1 MLLREFMTVRWPGVN
16 TSMTPCSARYAVLL
30 VMLLG
35 LALAVIAPRNAL
47 ASEATNGSA
56 NAAAS
61 GAASHGRFIGAMPT
75 IYPDW
80 FKNSFL
86 DFREDID
93 EAAAGGKRVIIL
105 FHQDGCPYCNA
116 LVERNLTQR
125 DIEQLLREKF
135 AVVALNMWGDREV
148 VSVSGQ
154 SFTEKEFA
162 AALQVQF
169 TPTLLFFN
177 ESAELALRLNGYL
190 PPADFK
196 RALEY
201 VAGRHE
207 KQISYR
213 EYVAAHAP
221 PPVTSDAPT
230 PTSAFTET
238 PERAADKPTVV
249 LFEQRDCPNC
259 QTLHERVLALPQSAE
274 LLTQFNRQRID
285 MWADTPIVTPTGQA
299 TTARAYAD
307 ALGID
312 YAPSLVLFDASGREV
327 IRTSAYF
334 KRFHTQGILDYVASG
349 AYRNEPSFQRYLNA
363 RAEALRAQGHDVD
376 IWD

>member
-1 MLLREFMTVRWPGVN
+1 MLP
-16 TSMTPCSARYAVLL
+16 VLL
-30 VMLLG
+30 C
-35 LALAVIAPRNAL
+35 LALLCLALMASVPRNAT
-47 ASEATNGSA
+47 ASEAASQA
-56 NAAAS
+56 ASAAAT

-75 IYPDW
+75 TYPDW
-80 FKNSFL
+80 FKDSFL
-86 DFREDID
+86 DFREDIE
-93 EAAAGGKRVIIL
+93 EAAASGKRVVIL

-135 AVVALNMWGDREV
+135 EVIALNMWGDREV

-154 SFTEKEFA
+154 SFAEKEFA

-177 ESAELALRLNGYL
+177 ERAELALRLDGYL
-190 PPADFK
+190 PPAAFK

-201 VAGRHE
+201 VAGQHE
-207 KQISYR
+207 KQVSYR
-213 EYVAAHAP
+213 EYVAAQTARMG
-221 PPVTSDAPT
+221 SAAPT
-230 PTSAFTET
+230 EGSAFTET
-238 PERAADKPTVV
+238 AVRADDKPTVV

-259 QTLHERVLALPQSAE
+259 QTLHERVLALPQTTA

-285 MWADTPIVTPTGQA
+285 MWASTPIVTPAGEA

-307 ALGID
+307 ALGIA
-312 YAPSLVLFDASGREV
+312 YAPSLVVFDASGREV
-327 IRTSAYF
+327 IRSSAYF
-334 KRFHTQGILDYVASG
+334 KRFHTQGILHYVISG
-349 AYRNEPSFQRYLNA
+349 AYRDEPSFQRYLNA
-363 RAEALRAQGHDVD
+363 RAEALRAQGHDVN